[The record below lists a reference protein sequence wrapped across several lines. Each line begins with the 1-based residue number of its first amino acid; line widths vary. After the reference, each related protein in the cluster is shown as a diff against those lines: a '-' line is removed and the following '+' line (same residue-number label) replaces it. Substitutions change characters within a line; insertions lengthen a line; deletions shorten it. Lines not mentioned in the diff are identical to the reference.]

1 MPSKPS
7 DKFTVV
13 ENIIS
18 GVGSLLP
25 ANMSEEIKESYLRSL
40 KLMLDRMDIV
50 TRSELEVQEA
60 VLQRTRQKV
69 KELEA
74 RVAKL
79 EEKHN

>member
-1 MPSKPS
+1 MPNKPS

-18 GVGSLLP
+18 SIGSMLP

-40 KLMLDRMDIV
+40 QLMLDRMDIV